1 MNQLEFC
8 RDIYLS
14 RKVIGRDVK
23 EVSDGILY
31 TCENT
36 YGGWLQAQ

>member
-1 MNQLEFC
+1 MNQSEFSM
-8 RDIYLS
+8 DIYLS
-14 RKVIGRDVK
+14 RKAFERDVK